1 MNRHCYH
8 LIYYHHLTWWGKRE
22 RERKGGREG
31 WREGGR
37 GRREKEREEDGGRE
51 LSCTFL
57 QVLYFLCF
65 TFLYTIPL
73 TPSFSFLSPS
83 LPSLPLSLSL
93 PPSLLPQ
100 VDIDGH
106 PYPAKQQEC
115 ILKHIRTAKS
125 RSSSAHQRSEDTE
138 DYDEYMRKHF
148 AKFEEKERKTF
159 QERNKRTAP
168 PTATP
173 INIRSTPS
181 LLGEEVAAPTI
192 SDASNASP
200 QDKRYVLFVS
210 PTHWPHPP
218 QRHWRSGWC
227 DGEWRKRAEHSK
239 HALVHCVLPW
249 AGRGWGTG
257 CY

>member
-1 MNRHCYH
+1 MP
-8 LIYYHHLTWWGKRE
+8 
-22 RERKGGREG
+22 
-31 WREGGR
+31 
-37 GRREKEREEDGGRE
+37 
-51 LSCTFL
+51 CTL
-57 QVLYFLCF
+57 LEVLYFLCF

-83 LPSLPLSLSL
+83 LPSLPLSL

-125 RSSSAHQRSEDTE
+125 RSSSTHQRSEDTE

-168 PTATP
+168 STATP

-210 PTHWPHPP
+210 PAH
-218 QRHWRSGWC
+218 
-227 DGEWRKRAEHSK
+227 
-239 HALVHCVLPW
+239 
-249 AGRGWGTG
+249 
-257 CY
+257 

>member
-1 MNRHCYH
+1 MYTFKSTVLFVFYFSLYH
-8 LIYYHHLTWWGKRE
+8 
-22 RERKGGREG
+22 
-31 WREGGR
+31 
-37 GRREKEREEDGGRE
+37 
-51 LSCTFL
+51 S
-57 QVLYFLCF
+57 
-65 TFLYTIPL
+65 
-73 TPSFSFLSPS
+73 SPS
-83 LPSLPLSLSL
+83 LFLLPLSPF

-125 RSSSAHQRSEDTE
+125 HSSSAHQRSEDTE

-173 INIRSTPS
+173 ISIKSTPS

-192 SDASNASP
+192 SDTSNASP

-210 PTHWPHPP
+210 PTH
-218 QRHWRSGWC
+218 
-227 DGEWRKRAEHSK
+227 
-239 HALVHCVLPW
+239 
-249 AGRGWGTG
+249 
-257 CY
+257 